1 LFAGGLFHFNKDS
14 KTYNLKSDGLPMY
27 AASDDDPLINDVG
40 IYILDKLGTFQ
51 NMSAVYKVTAETDLH
66 DYVGS
71 STILVDN
78 TRIYRFSKELLA
90 YLEMCVAFCPY
101 YRQDDPR
108 TAGAMNTYY
117 RDALQAYAAVP
128 YKDLHAYLER
138 RMGAWYFKFKPAS
151 SEVVEVEDAELGD
164 VVPVPGVDGEG
175 QPFKKGRYSL
185 NYVAPAEATPP
196 TPPAAAGSTSGDSE
210 ESPGE
215 ASGGRTATASPLLD
229 MATLSKN
236 GKE

>member
-1 LFAGGLFHFNKDS
+1 MFAGGLFHFNKDS

-27 AASDDDPLINDVG
+27 VPSDDDPLISDVG

-117 RDALQAYAAVP
+117 RDVLQAYAAVP

-138 RMGAWYFKFKPAS
+138 RMGAWYSKFKPS
-151 SEVVEVEDAELGD
+151 SEVVEVEDAEVGD
-164 VVPVPGVDGEG
+164 LVAVGGVDGEA
-175 QPFKKGRYSL
+175 PPAKRNRFSL
-185 NYVAPAEATPP
+185 TFGSPAAATPP
-196 TPPAAAGSTSGDSE
+196 TPPAAARSTSGDSVE
-210 ESPGE
+210 GSGE
-215 ASGGRTATASPLLD
+215 ASGDRTARSSPALNL
-229 MATLSKN
+229 ATLDSEKSA
-236 GKE
+236 